1 MPLTLHC
8 EAFSNGGTIPQK
20 FTGDGEDISP
30 GVSWSGVP
38 PGTKSLAL
46 VMDAPA
52 APAGTWVHWLVYD
65 LPPTQTALA
74 EGVPTLAT
82 IDGGARQGKNSW
94 GKLGY
99 GGPAPPP
106 GPPHRYIF
114 KVYALSA
121 MTNLRSGVTKET
133 LLVATKG
140 KVLGEAQWLGRY
152 GRAE

>member
-1 MPLTLHC
+1 MTLHC
-8 EAFSNGGTIPQK
+8 SAFPNGGNVPPK
-20 FTGDGEDISP
+20 FTGDGENVSP
-30 GVSWSGVP
+30 ELSWSGVP
-38 PGTKSLAL
+38 AGAKSFAL
-46 VMDAPA
+46 VMDDPD
-52 APAGTWVHWLVYD
+52 APAGTWVHWVVYD
-65 LPPTQTALA
+65 IPVAQKSLG

-94 GKLGY
+94 GNLGY

-114 KVYALSA
+114 KLYALSA

-133 LLVATKG
+133 LQVAMKG

-152 GRAE
+152 GRTGG